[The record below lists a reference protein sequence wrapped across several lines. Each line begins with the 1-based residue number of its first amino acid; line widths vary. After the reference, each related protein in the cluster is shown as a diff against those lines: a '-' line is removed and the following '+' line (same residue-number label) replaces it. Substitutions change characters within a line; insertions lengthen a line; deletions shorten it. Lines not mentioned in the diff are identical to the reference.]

1 MMMIVIIIITIMV
14 VSFHSSIP
22 KIYQLDMKCPTIA
35 SWLASFAAKTRE
47 YKRMNEDPR
56 SNRIQP
62 SGQKPNR
69 DSRTSFIERISL
81 KLRIDIIE
89 N

>member
-35 SWLASFAAKTRE
+35 S
-47 YKRMNEDPR
+47 
-56 SNRIQP
+56 
-62 SGQKPNR
+62 
-69 DSRTSFIERISL
+69 
-81 KLRIDIIE
+81 
-89 N
+89 